1 MKRLFYLLIILS
13 FFAIVACNSGDN
25 GSIVIEKHGLYTFR
39 GEPADSNGCCYGV
52 LYLGDSI
59 VYSGRFHGKMRQGEG
74 LSWDSLGREVAGLWA
89 ADTIQSGTVSD
100 SLGTYKG
107 ELDSL
112 FRPNG
117 HGVYTAADGSLY
129 DGAWRSGLRHGF
141 GCGIGADGRIKVGEW
156 KQDAYRG
163 ERMTYTSDRIYG
175 IDISRYQHGKGRRK
189 YAIQWDKVRITH
201 LGTISHKRVNGAV
214 NYPVSFVYIKSTEG
228 TTVRNRFY
236 LSDYRQ
242 ARRQG
247 IHCGAY
253 HFFSTKSATDRQAYY
268 FLKHSRFTKGDFPP
282 VLDVEPTPSQIRNM
296 GGAKVLFSRIRT
308 WMSIVRRRT
317 GVRPILYVS
326 QSFVNKYL
334 PQAPDLMRD
343 YLVWIAR
350 YGEYRPDVRLAFWQ
364 LCPDGRVSG
373 IRGEV
378 DINVFNGY
386 RDTYNTFLA
395 TKRIK

>member
-1 MKRLFYLLIILS
+1 MKRLFQILFFLSLLSAAACRRDGITAVITEKRGSYIFKGTPTDSSGAS
-13 FFAIVACNSGDN
+13 F
-25 GSIVIEKHGLYTFR
+25 
-39 GEPADSNGCCYGV
+39 GV
-52 LYLGDSI
+52 LTLGDSL
-59 VYSGRFHGKMRQGEG
+59 VYSGSFHGKTRQGSGEAF
-74 LSWDSLGREVAGLWA
+74 DSLGRKVIGRWA
-89 ADTIQSGTVSD
+89 ADTIQSGTISD
-100 SLGTYKG
+100 SLGTYQG

-117 HGVYTAADGSLY
+117 HGVYTAADGAWY
-129 DGAWRSGLRHGF
+129 DGAWKHGLRHGF
-141 GCGIGADGRIKVGEW
+141 GCSVTASGKVQTGEW
-156 KQDAYRG
+156 KLGSYRG
-163 ERMTYTSDRIYG
+163 ERMNYTAERIYG
-175 IDISRYQHGKGRRK
+175 IDISRYQHGKGRK
-189 YAIQWDKVRITH
+189 KTPIYWDKVRITH
-201 LGTISHKRVNGAV
+201 LGTISRKRVSGAV
-214 NYPVSFVYIKSTEG
+214 DYPVSFVYIKSTEG
-228 TTVRNRFY
+228 ASVRNPFY

-253 HFFSTKSATDRQAYY
+253 HFFSTTSAADKQAQY
-268 FLKHSRFTKGDFPP
+268 FLRHSRFTKGDFPP
-282 VLDVEPTPSQIRNM
+282 VLDVEPTPSQIRKM
-296 GGAKVLFSRIRT
+296 GGPAVLFSRIRA

-317 GVRPILYVS
+317 GVRPVLYVG

-350 YGEYRPDVRLAFWQ
+350 YGEYRPDVRLVFWQ

-386 RDTYNTFLA
+386 RDSYNAFLA
-395 TKRIK
+395 SERIK

>member
-1 MKRLFYLLIILS
+1 MKRLFHILALLSLL
-13 FFAIVACNSGDN
+13 AMTACHGGD
-25 GSIVIEKHGLYTFR
+25 SPCVVVEKRGPYTFR
-39 GEPADSNGCCYGV
+39 GEPADSNKNCYGV
-52 LYLGDSI
+52 LTLGDSI
-59 VYSGRFHGKMRQGEG
+59 VYSGGFHAGKRHGEG
-74 LSWDSLGREVAGLWA
+74 LSYDSLGREVIGLWA
-89 ADTIQSGTVSD
+89 ADTIQSGTIKD

-117 HGVYTAADGSLY
+117 HGTYTAADGSCY
-129 DGAWRSGLRHGF
+129 DGAWKAGLRHGF
-141 GCGIGADGRIKVGEW
+141 GCGISKEGKVKVGEW
-156 KQDAYRG
+156 KNDSYRG

-175 IDISRYQHGKGRRK
+175 IDISRYQHGKGRKK
-189 YAIQWDKVRITH
+189 YPIYWSKVRITH
-201 LGTISHKRVNGAV
+201 LGTISKKRVNGAV
-214 NYPVSFVYIKSTEG
+214 DYPVSFVYIKSTEG
-228 TTVRNRFY
+228 TTVRNQFY

-242 ARRQG
+242 ARKQG
-247 IHCGAY
+247 IRCGAY
-253 HFFSTKSATDRQAYY
+253 HFFSTKSAADKQAYY
-268 FLKHSRFTKGDFPP
+268 FLKHTRFSKGDFPP
-282 VLDVEPTPSQIRNM
+282 VLDVEPTPSQIRKM
-296 GGAKVLFSRIRT
+296 GGTKVLFSRIRT

-334 PQAPDLMRD
+334 PSAPDLMCD

-386 RDTYNTFLA
+386 RDTYNAFLA
-395 TKRIK
+395 SERIK